1 MTLPASPYEILEIAR
16 RHAESGDAGE
26 ILSVINALADADTDQ
41 AFGIMRGSGNEMDL
55 AEQLVAAAISRGV
68 IDRTEGIDIL
78 DDLASQDAGARP

>member
-16 RHAESGDAGE
+16 RYAESGDAGE
-26 ILSVINALADADTDQ
+26 ILSVINALADAYTDQ

-68 IDRTEGIDIL
+68 IDRTEGIAIL